1 MSLAT
6 GATGRAGAT
15 LAESRDYCAA
25 LTKREA
31 RNFYY
36 GLKLLPQR
44 KRGAMFAL
52 YAYMRLVDDIAD
64 GQDGQTL
71 SQRSEALDAWNQAT
85 QSALAGQVPRDGQLL
100 WPAFADMV
108 HAHNVP
114 HHVFQDVIAGQRQDL
129 QSPVF
134 QTFED
139 LRGYCYR
146 VAGVVG
152 VASSY
157 IWGFQGGAETE
168 SLAIDRGIAFQ
179 LTNVLRDLREDSDRG
194 RFYIPRDE
202 LISAGVGEDQL
213 RSAVAGNGFEPMMR
227 MQIARAREY
236 YQRSAPLESLISA
249 DCRPTLTAMTQIY
262 QGILEKVAADPAC
275 VLRQRVSLS
284 PMAKFR
290 IAWRASRWRAS
301 PPGSR

>member
-1 MSLAT
+1 MSLAPGLP
-6 GATGRAGAT
+6 GAS

-64 GQDGQTL
+64 GQDGQSL
-71 SQRSEALDAWNQAT
+71 SQRSQALDAWNEAT
-85 QSALAGQVPRDGQLL
+85 QSALAGQTPRDGHPV
-100 WPAFADMV
+100 WPAFAGMV
-108 HAHNVP
+108 HEHNVP

-152 VASSY
+152 IASIY

-168 SLAIDRGIAFQ
+168 SIAIDRGIAFQ
-179 LTNVLRDLREDSDRG
+179 LTNVLRDLREDCDRG

-202 LISAGVGEDQL
+202 LQAAGVGEDQL
-213 RSAVAGNGFEPMMR
+213 RSAVASNGFEPMMR
-227 MQIARAREY
+227 TQIARARDF
-236 YQRSAPLESLISA
+236 YQRSAALESLISA
-249 DCRPTLTAMTQIY
+249 DCRPTLAAMTDIY
-262 QGILEKVAADPAC
+262 HGILEKMAADPAC
-275 VLRQRVSLS
+275 VLRQRISLS
-284 PMAKFR
+284 AMTKLR
-290 IAWRASRWRAS
+290 IAWRASR
-301 PPGSR
+301 SRGGTPA